1 VAVPLRHSAPSLSTD
16 PMLERL
22 SGAILTFLAVL
33 ALARPAA
40 PQ

>member
-1 VAVPLRHSAPSLSTD
+1 MLARFAVAL
-16 PMLERL
+16 
-22 SGAILTFLAVL
+22 LTFLAVL

>member
-1 VAVPLRHSAPSLSTD
+1 MLARYAVAL
-16 PMLERL
+16 
-22 SGAILTFLAVL
+22 LTFLAVL